1 MTMDE
6 SVLVREQYAIG
17 FDTNPVPDDL
27 PLPFRV
33 RGRTTIFVTT
43 K

>member
-1 MTMDE
+1 
-6 SVLVREQYAIG
+6 VLERYRGSLG

-33 RGRTTIFVTT
+33 HGRTTIFVAT